1 MSFAHSSLLFLQLIH
16 DLQIVLVVVLH
27 LLLLR
32 QILEV
37 VGTVVVFDGE
47 VTSLHQLELFV
58 LY

>member
-32 QILEV
+32 QVLEV
-37 VGTVVVFDGE
+37 VGAVVVFDGE

-58 LY
+58 LD

>member
-1 MSFAHSSLLFLQLIH
+1 MSFAHSSLFFLQLIH

-32 QILEV
+32 QVLEV

-58 LY
+58 LD

>member
-58 LY
+58 LD